1 MFTVANKS
9 RKNKAYKV
17 NKDEKTNWFVTILMI
32 LGTITVLFPLLITVL
47 IALKSP
53 QDMMNGI
60 FSLPKV
66 FHFENFTKAIEMTNF
81 FNALKNSLTITIT
94 TVILT
99 LITNSMVGYAIARN
113 MNKKTY
119 KAMYYYFL
127 SAMFVPFPIIMLPLV
142 KQVSVWSMD
151 NVMGLILLY
160 TVYGLSSN
168 VFLYVGFLKSIPV
181 ELEEAALIDGA
192 STWQVFYKIIFPMLK
207 PIHAT
212 VAILTALW
220 CWNDV
225 MLPLVILSNPD
236 FATIPLVQ
244 FIFQSQFGTDYN
256 LAFAS
261 YLLALIPILLFY
273 LIAQK
278 GIIDGVTKGAIK

>member
-1 MFTVANKS
+1 MLTLANKS
-9 RKNKAYKV
+9 KKN
-17 NKDEKTNWFVTILMI
+17 NRCKDEKTNWIVTILMI
-32 LGTITVLFPLLITVL
+32 LGTLTVLFPLLITIL

-53 QDMMNGI
+53 QDMMNGVL
-60 FSLPKV
+60 SMPKIL
-66 FHFENFTKAIEMTNF
+66 HFENFFKAIELTNF
-81 FNALKNSLTITIT
+81 FNALKNSLIITVT

-113 MNKKTY
+113 MHKKSY

-142 KQVSVWSMD
+142 KQVSVWRMD
-151 NVMGLILLY
+151 NIMGLIVLY
-160 TVYGLSSN
+160 TIYGLSSN
-168 VFLYVGFLKSIPV
+168 VFLYVGFLKSIPI
-181 ELEEAALIDGA
+181 ELEEAALMDGA

-261 YLLALIPILLFY
+261 YLLALIPILVFY
-273 LIAQK
+273 LFAQK
-278 GIIDGVTKGAIK
+278 GIINGVTKGAIK

>member
-1 MFTVANKS
+1 MLTLSNKS
-9 RKNKAYKV
+9 KKNNRY
-17 NKDEKTNWFVTILMI
+17 KDEKTNWIVTILMI
-32 LGTITVLFPLLITVL
+32 LGTLTILFPLLVTIL

-53 QDMMNGI
+53 QDMMNGVLSI
-60 FSLPKV
+60 PKIL
-66 FHFENFTKAIEMTNF
+66 HFENFSKAIKMTNF
-81 FNALKNSLTITIT
+81 FNALKNSLIITVI

-113 MNKKTY
+113 MNKKSY

-142 KQVSVWSMD
+142 KQVSVWRMD
-151 NVMGLILLY
+151 NIIGLILLY
-160 TVYGLSSN
+160 TIYGLSSN
-168 VFLYVGFLKSIPV
+168 IFLYVGFLKSIPI
-181 ELEEAALIDGA
+181 ELEEAALMDGA
-192 STWQVFYKIIFPMLK
+192 STWQVFYRIIFPMLK

-261 YLLALIPILLFY
+261 YLLALIPILVFY
-273 LIAQK
+273 LFAQK
-278 GIIDGVTKGAIK
+278 GIINGVTKGAIK